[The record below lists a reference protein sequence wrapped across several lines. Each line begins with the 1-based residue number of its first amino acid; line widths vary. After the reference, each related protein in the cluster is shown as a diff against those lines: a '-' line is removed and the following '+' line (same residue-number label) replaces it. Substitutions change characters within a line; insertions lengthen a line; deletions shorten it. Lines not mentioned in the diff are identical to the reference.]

1 MRGRER
7 DLAREFEKE
16 RKEVMRGREKKTARE
31 WKVSLKRDRM
41 GNCERVEDLEEGGDR
56 NRERI
61 QERNGSRIS
70 EENDSG
76 SQRGD
81 EIRNKKLKTQRTK
94 A

>member
-1 MRGRER
+1 
-7 DLAREFEKE
+7 
-16 RKEVMRGREKKTARE
+16 MRGREKITARE

-41 GNCERVEDLEEGGDR
+41 GNCEREEDLEEGGDR

-61 QERNGSRIS
+61 QERDGARIS

-81 EIRNKKLKTQRTK
+81 EIRNRKLKTHRGQKREGEDERNLERTEVVRK
-94 A
+94 